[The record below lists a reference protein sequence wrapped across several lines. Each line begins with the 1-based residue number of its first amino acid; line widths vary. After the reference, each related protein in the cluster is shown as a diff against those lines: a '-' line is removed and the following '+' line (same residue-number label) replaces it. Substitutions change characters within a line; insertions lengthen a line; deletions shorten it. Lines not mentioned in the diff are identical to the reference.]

1 MKHDQAFATFVA
13 RKIAAAIQVHP
24 APYVTTLESYPDRS
38 FRPVATPSSNV
49 TFGGPF
55 FVREAGHSGLPTCSL
70 VFVQSAN
77 GNTVATDPSSLG
89 GGLSDYHVVY
99 EGLSRVLADAVMAG
113 AGTVRGG
120 AAIFSVWH
128 PELVELREA
137 SGLARHPTQI
147 VATRHGVDL
156 DRGMLF
162 NTPELPVILLTES
175 AGAARMAAGLAPRPW
190 IRAIVS
196 TGGADLVRAFADV
209 RAAGIRRI
217 SCVGGRTFASD
228 LLALRLVD
236 DVYLTTSA
244 RDGGEPD
251 TPLPTAAFD
260 GDLVVRKHGTGED
273 AGVTFEHFDLR
284 TGHQRAEASDLP
296 PSLR

>member
-1 MKHDQAFATFVA
+1 
-13 RKIAAAIQVHP
+13 
-24 APYVTTLESYPDRS
+24 
-38 FRPVATPSSNV
+38 
-49 TFGGPF
+49 
-55 FVREAGHSGLPTCSL
+55 
-70 VFVQSAN
+70 
-77 GNTVATDPSSLG
+77 
-89 GGLSDYHVVY
+89 VVY

>member
-1 MKHDQAFATFVA
+1 MKHDQTFAAFVA
-13 RKIAAAIQVHP
+13 KKMAAAIQTAP
-24 APYVTTLESYPDRS
+24 APYVTALESYPDRS
-38 FRPVATPSSNV
+38 FRPVATPSSKA

-55 FVREAGHSGLPTCSL
+55 YVREANHSALPTCSL

-77 GNTVATDPSSLG
+77 GNTVAKDPSSLG
-89 GGLSDYHVVY
+89 GGATDYHIVY

-120 AAIFSVWH
+120 TAIFSVWH
-128 PELVELREA
+128 PELVKLREA
-137 SGLARHPTQI
+137 SGLARHPAQI

-162 NTPELPVILLTES
+162 NTPGLRVILLTEA
-175 AGAARMAAGLAPRPW
+175 AGVTRMATSVAARPW

-196 TGGADLVRAFADV
+196 TGGADLARAFADL

-217 SCVGGRTFASD
+217 SCVGGRSFASE
-228 LLALRLVD
+228 LLARQLID

-244 RDGGEPD
+244 RDGGEPG
-251 TPLPTAAFD
+251 TPLPPDAFD
-260 GDLVVRKHGTGED
+260 GELVVRKLGTGED

-284 TGHQRAEASDLP
+284 ARRDRA
-296 PSLR
+296 RNCGTI